1 MQETTE
7 DKLLDVVEEYTA
19 ANQTEAFQDTY
30 RIWRRRAGNPYGF
43 DFVRNPKEAAFSEN
57 QSIVSTTPAQA
68 EQTALKHLGFLYGGA
83 FLVYL
88 LIENLLDKL
97 LVELA
102 KMLGMHIET
111 MYWGESRYYGDEL
124 TVFLFSAALQILKLL
139 VPILLISLSLKM
151 PLRISIPLPIT
162 NKRQLMNSISLM
174 MLLSVGLGFS
184 MISRSAEMEKYR
196 VISDAA
202 GTGNHWVILYMLFT
216 IFIAPMFWELLFHS
230 CMFQSLRQFGDLFAV
245 TAVTVMAT
253 VLTHS
258 LQDAIRLALVTVTIS
273 FFMIRTGSFLT
284 AVILRII
291 HEIYMFALFQ
301 MENFGDMYSTR
312 WWIVILFPC
321 FVGLLT
327 LIVLTISDKSEP
339 EHTRQNHDYLA
350 ISDQMMAFFT
360 AFPMLMAVIICVLLI
375 VMSTML
381 A

>member
-1 MQETTE
+1 MTDTTE
-7 DKLLDVVEEYTA
+7 DKLLDVVEEYSA
-19 ANQTEAFQDTY
+19 ANQTDGFQDAY

-57 QSIVSTTPAQA
+57 QSIVSKTPAQA
-68 EQTALKHLGFLYGGA
+68 EQTALKQLGILFGA
-83 FLVYL
+83 CLLLYL

-102 KMLGMHIET
+102 QMIGMHIET
-111 MYWGESRYYGDEL
+111 MYWGESRYYGDDL

-139 VPILLISLSLKM
+139 VPILMINLSMKM
-151 PLRISIPLPIT
+151 PLQISMPIPVT
-162 NKRQLMNSISLM
+162 NMRQLMNSISLI

-184 MISRSAEMEKYR
+184 MLSRSAEMEKYR

-202 GTGNHWVILYMLFT
+202 GTGDHWIILYILFT
-216 IFIAPMFWELLFHS
+216 VFIVPLFWELLFHS

-245 TAVTVMAT
+245 TAVTFMAAI
-253 VLTHS
+253 LTHN
-258 LQDAIRLALVTVTIS
+258 LQDAVRQGLVTLTIS

-301 MENFGDMYSTR
+301 LENFGDMYSAR

-327 LIVLTISDKSEP
+327 LIVLTVSEKLGA
-339 EHTRQNHDYLA
+339 EQTRQNRDYMTF
-350 ISDQMMAFFT
+350 SDQLMAFFS
-360 AFPMLMAVIICVLLI
+360 AFPMMIAVIICVLLI
-375 VMSTML
+375 IMSAML